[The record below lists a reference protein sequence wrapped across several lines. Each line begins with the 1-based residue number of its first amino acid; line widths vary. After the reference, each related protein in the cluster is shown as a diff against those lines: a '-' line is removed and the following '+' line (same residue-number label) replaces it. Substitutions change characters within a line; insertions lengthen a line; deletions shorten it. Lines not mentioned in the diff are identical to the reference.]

1 MSQQGR
7 DSAYPPGLRRLIVS
21 VFALAIPVA
30 AWSGARI
37 VLHPPDLDKA
47 LQVALFLGLAFLAD
61 LKPVPLDED
70 GGRSVSLAFVFILAG
85 QILFGWQY
93 AVVIAAVSI
102 LVPQALERR
111 PPLRTLFNVAVY
123 ALSAFASAIP
133 ALAVGADAGRSAVSV
148 TIFSFVGG
156 AAFVAVNVVFV
167 CSAVALFQRIPL
179 RPLVVDNIRHGG
191 SAFVTMAFLAA
202 LAATLWL
209 TGPPLLVLMAGP
221 LLTLTLYQH
230 SALASRI
237 ATRDAHTDSLTL
249 LGNHRAYELALAES
263 LAQADEDGTHVSL
276 CLVDVDDFKAVND
289 TYGHPLGDEVLRE
302 LTRRFAAG
310 DPDVRA
316 FRFGGDEFALLFDCN
331 IEEAYRRVESIH
343 RLVSET
349 PFPHGEPLTISVG
362 VGSFPQHAPTGEEL
376 QRVADGA
383 LYWAKHHGKN
393 RSCVYSPTLV
403 RLYSPA
409 EVERQAERQ
418 ARLRAA
424 ENLVRVVD
432 ARDTYTG
439 RHSESVSLLAEAVA
453 RELGLAPDVVE
464 QVRLAGLLHDL
475 GKIAISDQV
484 LKKPTALTAEEV
496 QLVRTHPEL
505 GASLL
510 DGLEIDPVDAW
521 IRHHHE
527 HWDGSGYPS
536 ALAGEAIPLGSR
548 IILVADAFD
557 AITSDRSYRAAVSIE
572 EALAELRRMSGR
584 QFDPRVIYALES
596 LLAGLEEDDRRLL
609 SHGEP
614 ALIRLSA

>member
-1 MSQQGR
+1 VSHQVR
-7 DSAYPPGLRRLIVS
+7 DAVYPAGLRRLIAG

-37 VLHPPDLDKA
+37 VLDPPDLHTA

-61 LKPVPLDED
+61 LRPVPLDED

-85 QILFGWQY
+85 QLLFGWQY
-93 AVVIAAVSI
+93 AVLIAAISI
-102 LVPQALERR
+102 LVPQVLERR
-111 PPLRTLFNVAVY
+111 PVLRTLFNVAVY

-133 ALAVGADAGRSAVSV
+133 ALAIGVDAGESAASV
-148 TIFSFVGG
+148 TVFSFVGG
-156 AAFVAVNVVFV
+156 AAFVAVNVIFV

-179 RPLVVDNIRHGG
+179 GPLVADNIRHGG

-202 LAATLWL
+202 LASTLWL
-209 TGPPLLVLMAGP
+209 TGPLLLVLMAGP
-221 LLTLTLYQH
+221 LLTLSLYQH

-237 ATRDAHTDSLTL
+237 ATRDAHTDSLTR
-249 LGNHRAYELALAES
+249 LGNHRAYELELAEA
-263 LAQADEDGTHVSL
+263 LERAGEEGTEVSL

-302 LTRRFAAG
+302 LTRRFTAG
-310 DPDVRA
+310 DSGVKA
-316 FRFGGDEFALLFDCN
+316 FRFGGDEFALLLECEL
-331 IEEAYRRVESIH
+331 EEAYQRVQSIH
-343 RLVSET
+343 RLVSESA
-349 PFPHGEPLTISVG
+349 FPHGESVTISVG
-362 VGSFPQHAPTGEEL
+362 LGSFPQHARDADEL

-383 LYWAKHHGKN
+383 LYWAKQHGKN
-393 RSCVYSPTLV
+393 RSCVYSRTLV
-403 RLYSPA
+403 RLFSPA
-409 EVERQAERQ
+409 EAERQAERQ

-439 RHSESVSLLAEAVA
+439 QHSESVSLLAESIA
-453 RELGLAPDVVE
+453 RELGLSRDLVE

-496 QLVRTHPEL
+496 QLVRTHSEL

-510 DGLEIDPVDAW
+510 DGLDIEPLDTW

-557 AITSDRSYRAAVSIE
+557 AITSDRSYREAASVGD
-572 EALAELRRMSGR
+572 ALAELRRMAGR
-584 QFDPRVIYALES
+584 QFDPAVIEALES
-596 LLAGLEEDDRRLL
+596 YLERAGDLPDGSGVEDPVLVRV
-609 SHGEP
+609 G
-614 ALIRLSA
+614 A